1 MDAWLG
7 VYEFPHGLPGFPGWT
22 RWRLEFLEAPFFL
35 LVAEED
41 ERIALSLVAP
51 ELVVNP
57 YRLHVSPE
65 TWAHAFG
72 DPPRPEDVLV
82 LAVVAVRDSVAAST
96 VNLLAPIVF
105 DVLRRRAAQILQ
117 ESGEYPLRAP
127 LFREEDG
134 RARPLAQGR

>member
-1 MDAWLG
+1 MHAWLG
-7 VYEFPHGLPGFPGWT
+7 TYEFPHGLPGFPTWT

-35 LVAEED
+35 LVAEAD
-41 ERIALSLVAP
+41 ERIALPLIAP

-57 YRLHVSPE
+57 YHLHVSPE
-65 TWAHAFG
+65 AWAYAFG

-82 LAVVAVRDSVAAST
+82 LVVVAVRNPVATST

-105 DVLRRRAAQILQ
+105 DVRRRQAAQILQ
-117 ESGEYPLRAP
+117 ESGEYPLRAL